1 MIKEFLIFKID
12 YLSSVDGDLDRV
24 FELYNNHKLGLETAL
39 MSLLIKISNH
49 AREYNDQ
56 DILKKVLSL
65 QSTLKTAQQG
75 IDPLSLEM
83 IKLYKSTFIR
93 KICYRIVNELC
104 DYLTH
109 NRQEVEIK
117 IQKIR
122 DLTSQLIL
130 AGLQQRVIIPAD
142 IKASYSKEEVGQLWS
157 KLLNNGETYLFQQN
171 LCLLANKQDVLY
183 IFEDLLQHLEVTSG

>member
-12 YLSSVDGDLDRV
+12 YLISVDGDLDHV
-24 FELYNNHKLGLETAL
+24 FDLYNNHKLGLDAAL
-39 MSLLIKISNH
+39 MSVLLKISNH

-56 DILKKVLSL
+56 EMLKKALSL

-75 IDPLSLEM
+75 IDPLSLESV
-83 IKLYKSTFIR
+83 KLYKSTFIR
-93 KICYRIVNELC
+93 KICYRIINELC
-104 DYLTH
+104 DYFTY
-109 NRQEVEIK
+109 NKQEVEAK

-130 AGLQQRVIIPAD
+130 AGLQQKVIIPSD
-142 IKASYSKEEVGQLWS
+142 IKSSYSKEEIGQLWA
-157 KLLNNGETYLFQQN
+157 KLLKNEETYLFQQN

-183 IFEDLLQHLEVTSG
+183 IFEDLFQQLEVSI